1 MKNKKVLGTIVALAF
16 LGTSGCCTLKNKTL
30 FEQNI
35 DGKADVKYE
44 LVNSPLE
51 CRSFDP
57 DYKLTIKGKGFEWVM
72 IDDNRDGRI
81 NLEADDYA
89 SVKVYD
95 ESGKLRLDQR
105 FGKSNPDQYA
115 LESMDRI
122 YVAVL
127 DELQNRLPEGEKDK
141 IPKPNTH

>member
-1 MKNKKVLGTIVALAF
+1 MKNKKILGALVALAF
-16 LGTSGCCTLKNKTL
+16 LGTSGCALKNKTL

-44 LVNSPLE
+44 LVNSPLQ

-57 DYKLTIKGKGFEWVM
+57 DYKLSIKGKGFEWVI

-81 NLEADDYA
+81 NLEADDYV

-95 ESGKLRLDQR
+95 ESNTLRFDQKYGR
-105 FGKSNPDQYA
+105 SNPDEKA
-115 LESMDRI
+115 LEEMDMI

-127 DELQNRLPEGEKDK
+127 NELRNRLPKGEKDK

>member
-1 MKNKKVLGTIVALAF
+1 MKNKKVLGTLVALAF

-30 FEQNI
+30 FEYNI

-51 CRSFDP
+51 YRSNDP
-57 DYKLTIKGKGFEWVM
+57 DYKLTIKGEGFELIM

-89 SVKVYD
+89 SVKIYTLGVDKKY
-95 ESGKLRLDQR
+95 
-105 FGKSNPDQYA
+105 GKSNPDQK
-115 LESMDRI
+115 EMEEIDRV

-127 DELQNRLPEGEKDK
+127 DDIRNGLPEGEKDK